1 MRPGR
6 GHPLAAAVAAVLSV
20 VAHIILLSELPPLPL
35 GRILDRTP
43 WQDFPAIELGDVLQ
57 GVRGRERPPA
67 RFRPENPQ
75 DVARVYGQ
83 ADLEAATASAPLP
96 VPEAPQ
102 TSMGPVMGESQAL
115 LEPEASGPP
124 AAWDPREEI
133 VAIDQATFDEEV
145 SALPRRYVEQV
156 ERTDRVPDVVLP
168 VERPVDLVTA
178 LHEEGPPGIESA
190 SRPTL
195 RDEGMGTGRRAPPGG
210 TPAAEEP
217 RDDFLEAVAAVQ
229 EADDAEEVLA
239 ATNQAVEAYLALDV
253 RSFRADDEGGAV
265 YFEINIRRYGE
276 TSLPVLPKDVLLLQD
291 CSESMTPS
299 KLAECKR
306 GLRRWLDLL
315 GPGDRFQIIGFR
327 ASVVHCF
334 DGWQAVSKESR
345 AQALDFIDDLR
356 AVGNTD
362 VYGSLQAALAL
373 PRSEDRPLL
382 VALVTD
388 GRPTA
393 GVTGSSDI
401 IERFTR
407 ENGTRLSMFALGGGR
422 RVNRFLLD
430 LLSYRN
436 RGDSLVVEDEAD
448 IPSAME
454 RWALSLS
461 RPVLT
466 DLSYRFTGVDTAEVY
481 PRTLTHLYLDRPLV
495 LYGRA
500 EPGTGPAAFQIVG
513 RSGGEE
519 RDMVFPL
526 DLSAAKAGGP
536 DLRQRWAWHRVY
548 QYIGEYSAQPDPARL
563 DALRVF
569 ADRYGLVVPY
579 GFGSAVPRE

>member
-1 MRPGR
+1 M
-6 GHPLAAAVAAVLSV
+6 AAIVAAVLSV
-20 VAHIILLSELPPLPL
+20 AMHVVMLAKLPPLPM
-35 GRILDRTP
+35 GRVLDRTP
-43 WQDFPAIELGDVLQ
+43 WQDFRAIELGEVL
-57 GVRGRERPPA
+57 RGTRSGERPPA

-75 DVARVYGQ
+75 DIARVYGQ
-83 ADLEAATASAPLP
+83 ADVEAATAAAPLP
-96 VPEAPQ
+96 VPEAPV

-115 LEPEASGPP
+115 LEPGALGAP

-133 VAIDQATFDEEV
+133 VAIDRATFDEEI
-145 SALPRRYVEQV
+145 SSLPRRYVEQV

-168 VERPVDLVTA
+168 VERPVDLVSA
-178 LHEEGPPGIESA
+178 LQDEGPPGIESA
-190 SRPTL
+190 SRPTM
-195 RDEGMGTGRRAPPGG
+195 RDEGMGTGHRSRTSSSQGPVIPI
-210 TPAAEEP
+210 TN
-217 RDDFLEAVAAVQ
+217 DFLVDVAAVK
-229 EADDAEEVLA
+229 EAADVEETA
-239 ATNQAVEAYLALDV
+239 AASNRAVDAYLDLDV
-253 RSFRADDEGGAV
+253 RAFRAEDEDGAV
-265 YFEINIRRYGE
+265 YFELNIRRHGDA
-276 TSLPVLPKDVLLLQD
+276 SLPVLPKDVVLLQD

-315 GPGDRFQIIGFR
+315 GPDDRFEIIGFR

-334 DGWQAVSKESR
+334 DGLRAPTKANR
-345 AQALDFIDDLR
+345 AQALQFIDELR
-356 AVGNTD
+356 AIGNTD

-373 PRSEDRPLL
+373 PREADRPLI

-388 GRPTA
+388 GRPTT

-407 ENGTRLSMFALGGGR
+407 ENGSAISMFALGGGR
-422 RVNRFLLD
+422 KVNRFLLD

-436 RGDSLVVEDEAD
+436 RGDSLVVEDEAA

-454 RWALSLS
+454 RWGLALA

-466 DLSYRFTGVDTAEVY
+466 DLRYRFTGVDTADVY

-500 EPGTGPAAFQIVG
+500 TKGAGPAAFQIVG
-513 RSGGEE
+513 RSGASE
-519 RDMVFPL
+519 RDIVFPL
-526 DLSAAKAGGP
+526 DLGAAQPGGAE
-536 DLRQRWAWHRVY
+536 LRLRWAWHRVY
-548 QYIGEYSAQPDPARL
+548 QTIGDYNERPDPAVL
-563 DALRVF
+563 QQLRAF